1 MLTVFAKV
9 YVNGKNILSFYV
21 LKNVNN
27 MTCST
32 TWYNDIVYS
41 DHLVRMDVSKNIFS
55 LFDNKIHEE
64 KYENLPRST
73 VTTVDGVIVK
83 VSKNQRFQLSKV
95 FKCSDEQM

>member
-41 DHLVRMDVSKNIFS
+41 DHFVRMDVSKNISS

-64 KYENLPRST
+64 KYKNLPRST
-73 VTTVDGVIVK
+73 DTTVDGVIVK